1 MYDTIIIGSG
11 PAGLTAG
18 IYAARRE
25 MKVLIIGKEIG
36 GQVSLASD
44 IQNYPGFEIIESFD
58 LVDKI
63 KKQVER
69 LGVEIKNDEVRDIV
83 KKDGIFELNTNGAK
97 FKTKTLIIAMGL
109 SPRRLA
115 IKGEEEF
122 AGKGVS
128 YCANCDGPFF
138 RDKNIAVVGG
148 GNAALDAAEILSK
161 IGKKVFLIHR
171 SVDFKAFEVL
181 VEKVKKIE
189 NVEFI
194 LDSEVKEVKGDDKL
208 KSLKIQNIKN
218 EKVIEIDVD
227 GLFIEI
233 GRIAHTDL
241 VDSFVE
247 RDNRKQ
253 IIVDPNCHTATPGV
267 FACGDVTD
275 IKFKQITTAT
285 GQGTIAA
292 LSAYQYL
299 QLNEGNEQKVVMD
312 RSPRKK

>member
-25 MKVLIIGKEIG
+25 MNVLIIGKELG
-36 GQVSLASD
+36 GQVALASD
-44 IQNYPGFEIIESFD
+44 IENYPGFKMIESFD
-58 LVDKI
+58 LVNKM
-63 KKQVER
+63 KEQVEN
-69 LGVEIKNDEVRDIV
+69 LGVKIENSEVKVINKNGEEFEVV
-83 KKDGIFELNTNGAK
+83 TNSQTYQ
-97 FKTKTLIIAMGL
+97 TKTVIIAMGL

-115 IKGEEEF
+115 IEGEEEF
-122 AGKGVS
+122 TGKGVS

-138 RDKNIAVVGG
+138 KNKNIAVVGG

-161 IGKKVFLIHR
+161 IGKKVYLVHR
-171 SVDFKAFEVL
+171 STEFKAFEVL
-181 VEKVKKIE
+181 VDKVKAIE
-189 NVEFI
+189 NVELI
-194 LDSEVKEVKGDDKL
+194 LDSEVKKIKGEEKL
-208 KSLKIQNIKN
+208 KALEISNLKTDNIS
-218 EKVIEIDVD
+218 EIEVD

-241 VDSFVE
+241 VE
-247 RDNRKQ
+247 KYIKRDKRKQ
-253 IIVDPNCHTATPGV
+253 LLVDVNCLTKTPGM

-299 QLNEGNEQKVVMD
+299 QLKEGNEQKVVMD
-312 RSPRKK
+312 RSIKKA